1 MKITRDQI
9 NKTQEIDLNEFVR
22 RLKAEQ
28 ALYWGRDSAESE
40 KQFNNKEDEGTED
53 AYS

>member
-1 MKITRDQI
+1 MNRDQI
-9 NKTQEIDLNEFVR
+9 NRTQEIDLDEFVR

-28 ALYWGRDSAESE
+28 ALYWGRDDSESD
-40 KQFNNKEDEGTED
+40 KKFNNKEDEGTED